1 MRMDGGVLVK
11 FGRILA
17 REKRGRERGREV
29 ERKEEEE
36 WKKPPLRVGG
46 VKSLNF
52 PILIKS

>member
-1 MRMDGGVLVK
+1 MK